1 MTASA
6 VRPPRKKL
14 SLPTKLFYGFGTVAF
29 GVKDQGFSY
38 LLLIFYNQVIGLP
51 AHLVGLVIMIA
62 MIFDAISDPLIG
74 QVSDN
79 WRSKW
84 GRRHPFMYAAALPV
98 AITYG
103 LLWNPPELS
112 QTGMFFYLLAV
123 AVMIRT
129 FITLYEI
136 PSTALAAELT
146 TDYDERTK
154 VLSYRYF
161 FAWWGGLTMVLLAF
175 QVFLRPTA
183 EYPVGQLNRDGYVT
197 YGLVAAGIML
207 FAILVS
213 AIGTHR
219 HIPDLVTPP
228 QRKLTFGQVM
238 KEMAGTLSNR
248 SFLVLIMAGLF
259 NAMAGGL
266 TLSLNL
272 YFNTY
277 FWELSAAEI
286 SLFAIGNFISAAL
299 AFGLAAPLSKRMGK
313 KGAAQLT
320 KVAAFFIGA
329 APITLRLLGVFPD
342 NGEPIVVPLLFL
354 QTTLS
359 TGLSITAAIL
369 ISSMIADVV
378 EDSELKTGRR
388 SEGLF
393 FAAAS
398 FVNKAVSGIGIFA
411 SSMILLAIAFPQNA
425 QPGQVP
431 EEVIFNLGL
440 LYVPLLGLLYAAA
453 IAFVAFYAIT
463 RDKHEASVRQLASEA
478 GADGIETPGP
488 Q

>member
-1 MTASA
+1 MTVSA
-6 VRPPRKKL
+6 VRPPRQKL

-62 MIFDAISDPLIG
+62 MVFDAISDPLIG

-161 FAWWGGLTMVLLAF
+161 FAWWGGLTMTLLAF
-175 QVFLRPTA
+175 QVFLRPSA
-183 EYPVGQLNRDGYVT
+183 EHPVGQLNPDGYVA
-197 YGLVAAGIML
+197 YGTTAALVML
-207 FAILVS
+207 VAILVS
-213 AIGTHR
+213 AMGTHR
-219 HIPDLVTPP
+219 HIPELITPP
-228 QRKLTFGQVM
+228 KRKLTLAQVI
-238 KEMAGTLSNR
+238 KEMTGTLSNR

-266 TLSLNL
+266 VLSLNL

-277 FWELSAAEI
+277 FWELSAVEI
-286 SLFAIGNFISAAL
+286 SLFAVANFISAAL
-299 AFGLAAPLSKRMGK
+299 AFGLAAPLSLRMGK
-313 KGAAQLT
+313 KNAAQLA
-320 KVAAFFIGA
+320 KVLSFLVGA

-342 NGEPIVVPLLFL
+342 NDNPVIIPILFV
-354 QTTLS
+354 QTLLS
-359 TGLSITAAIL
+359 TGLSITASIL

-431 EEVIFNLGL
+431 DEVIRNLGM

-453 IAFVAFYAIT
+453 VAFVAFYAIT
-463 RDKHEASVRQLASEA
+463 RDKHEASVRQLAAEA